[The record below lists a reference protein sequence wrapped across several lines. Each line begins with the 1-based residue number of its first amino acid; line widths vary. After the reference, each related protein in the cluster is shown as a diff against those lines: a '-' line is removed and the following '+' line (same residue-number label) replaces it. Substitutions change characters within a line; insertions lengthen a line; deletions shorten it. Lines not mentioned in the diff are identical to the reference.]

1 MPGPGYDR
9 NDGEKYDDGPQLG
22 STRPSTIRSEY
33 GDDVPDAGPLQLAQ
47 EDSLAEI
54 ERLHMLIAKLRA
66 RLAPVLLPACGMSD
80 DSEMASNT
88 VKEAKPATS
97 YLRTREE
104 GIRLGVVR
112 AQMEVDRLIE
122 LLDV

>member
-1 MPGPGYDR
+1 MASGYDR
-9 NDGEKYDDGPQLG
+9 NDGEKYDGP
-22 STRPSTIRSEY
+22 RPET

-47 EDSLAEI
+47 EDSLAAI
-54 ERLHMLIAKLRA
+54 EGLHMLLAKLHA
-66 RLAPVLLPACGMSD
+66 RLAPVLLPERGQND
-80 DSEMASNT
+80 GSEVASNT
-88 VKEAKPATS
+88 VKEAKPKTS

-104 GIRLGVVR
+104 GIKLGVVR

>member
-1 MPGPGYDR
+1 MASGYDE
-9 NDGEKYDDGPQLG
+9 GEKYDDGPRMG
-22 STRPSTIRSEY
+22 STRTSTHRPET

-47 EDSLAEI
+47 EDSLAAI
-54 ERLHMLIAKLRA
+54 EGLHMLLAKLHA
-66 RLAPVLLPACGMSD
+66 RLAPVLLPERGQND
-80 DSEMASNT
+80 GSEVASNT
-88 VKEAKPATS
+88 VKESKPKTS

-104 GIRLGVVR
+104 GIKLGVVR